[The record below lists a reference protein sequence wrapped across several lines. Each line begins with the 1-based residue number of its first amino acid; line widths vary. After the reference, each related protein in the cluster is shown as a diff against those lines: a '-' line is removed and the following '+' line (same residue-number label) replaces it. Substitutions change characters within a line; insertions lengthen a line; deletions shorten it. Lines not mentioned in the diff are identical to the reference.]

1 MESDPEHLER
11 IQPTEALDC
20 HKVDIQDQIGF
31 YGTPEI
37 AQNVRTLDGYVYM
50 TQRNKNKLRS
60 EQKIITC

>member
-20 HKVDIQDQIGF
+20 HRVDIQDQIGF
-31 YGTPEI
+31 CGTPEI
-37 AQNVRTLDGYVYM
+37 AQNVRTQDGYVYM

-60 EQKIITC
+60 EKK